1 MKISQLEIPN
11 LILYSRLE
19 SWLRHMV
26 LISVNVFCL
35 KESELDS
42 LSGQVAQAGC
52 FYPFETGVYYL
63 HIHYFN
69 GNIVLLKWN
78 PNKENAE

>member
-19 SWLRHMV
+19 
-26 LISVNVFCL
+26 
-35 KESELDS
+35 
-42 LSGQVAQAGC
+42 SGQVAQAGC

-63 HIHYFN
+63 PIHYFN